1 MISMLN
7 KKLIY
12 LCAFIFSLLYLL
24 WRGFYTL
31 PIQGSI
37 FVTIYGILLWFS
49 EILSTATA
57 FIMIWNK
64 ESIHERQEPAVGR
77 HVEYPD
83 VDILI
88 ATHNEEVSLLYKTIN
103 ACKFLQYPDQ
113 SKVHIYIC
121 DDMNR
126 SGMKKLASHF
136 QVGYIG
142 LENNSEAKAGNLN
155 NAMLHSS
162 SPLVA
167 TFDADMVPYSNFLLT
182 VVPYFSEDY
191 KQRYNKNVGFVQ
203 TPQSFQNVDIFQHNL
218 LSDNFI
224 PNEQDFFSKEINILN
239 SGHDSAIYTGSNT
252 LFLRQAIVEAG
263 GFPTNTL
270 TEDFQ
275 LGIQINEAGYASI
288 STEIPMAS
296 GVTPNDIASV
306 LKQRVRWARGM
317 IQSVRNLNLFF
328 TRKLTW
334 RRKLIYLNGYL
345 YWWSFFSRI
354 LFTLAPVL
362 FALFDVRVVKTD
374 FWIMMIFWIPGYV
387 LLSWAKHLIGS
398 DVTTQRWGEIQET
411 FFAPYLIVPV
421 ILEHIGF
428 KQSKF
433 WVTSKKQSH
442 TSKDLIYA
450 IPNIIILILLVI
462 SIIKFNYG
470 KFGSE
475 MLYGSV
481 ITFWLVNSL
490 INTFLAVCI
499 IVRRP
504 FFGDQYFS
512 VKGFAQFDEAPNKRI
527 KIDSLNEHNI
537 KLMVNTNNKF
547 KVQHEYAMNILTE
560 KYTAKIKMRVT
571 NISKNQNCCLCLG
584 TITFVNEQNYQKY
597 LQIIHDGFNDI
608 LSTKR
613 DQWFTTFD
621 LLSKNMKYR
630 FIVTSKK

>member
-1 MISMLN
+1 
-7 KKLIY
+7 
-12 LCAFIFSLLYLL
+12 
-24 WRGFYTL
+24 
-31 PIQGSI
+31 
-37 FVTIYGILLWFS
+37 
-49 EILSTATA
+49 
-57 FIMIWNK
+57 
-64 ESIHERQEPAVGR
+64 
-77 HVEYPD
+77 
-83 VDILI
+83 
-88 ATHNEEVSLLYKTIN
+88 
-103 ACKFLQYPDQ
+103 
-113 SKVHIYIC
+113 
-121 DDMNR
+121 
-126 SGMKKLASHF
+126 
-136 QVGYIG
+136 
-142 LENNSEAKAGNLN
+142 
-155 NAMLHSS
+155 
-162 SPLVA
+162 
-167 TFDADMVPYSNFLLT
+167 
-182 VVPYFSEDY
+182 
-191 KQRYNKNVGFVQ
+191 
-203 TPQSFQNVDIFQHNL
+203 
-218 LSDNFI
+218 
-224 PNEQDFFSKEINILN
+224 LN

-275 LGIQINEAGYASI
+275 LGIQINEAGYACI

-362 FALFDVRVVKTD
+362 FVLFDVRVVKTD

-411 FFAPYLIVPV
+411 YLIVPV

-442 TSKDLIYA
+442 TRKDLIYA

-499 IVRRP
+499 IVWRP

-512 VKGFAQFDEAPNKRI
+512 VKGFAQFDEEPNKRI

-584 TITFVNEQNYQKY
+584 TVTFVNEQNYQKY

-630 FIVTSKK
+630 FIVTHKK